1 MISIS
6 IIYYFI
12 QKNNDRPNPASQ
24 QTNCASGGSPRFP
37 VAGSLGVT
45 PTGNTTGRTG
55 TTGERTALGETM
67 RNEKNV
73 TENHGE
79 TWGNQKKT
87 LRK

>member
-37 VAGSLGVT
+37 VANSRVERRVQRAQR
-45 PTGNTTGRTG
+45 GN
-55 TTGERTALGETM
+55 ERPLW
-67 RNEKNV
+67 K
-73 TENHGE
+73 
-79 TWGNQKKT
+79 
-87 LRK
+87 

>member
-37 VAGSLGVT
+37 VAGSRGN
-45 PTGNTTGRTG
+45 PTGRTTGRTG
-55 TTGERTALGETM
+55 TTG
-67 RNEKNV
+67 
-73 TENHGE
+73 
-79 TWGNQKKT
+79 
-87 LRK
+87 